1 MTAVD
6 DGKSGRWL
14 SSTAQLLAIGAVFV
28 SAGGVSLHLA
38 GYIAQKSY
46 LRAFNVDPDSFVREV
61 DWLLVNGYYSTV
73 PMGSALAKSFF
84 NWGALIW
91 FAWLFAAIVLIRFGS
106 LREPPRFVLKLKE
119 KIAKRTWGRSR
130 LLWFGVESFLYSG
143 LAWSV
148 TYLLALLTFMVLL
161 VPGAVGETSGNK
173 AAKEDA
179 SRFVKGCLAS
189 NPCSEFWKGDKQIAS
204 GFVVAT
210 SSDQIAFFDAQL
222 KLVRQLERSG
232 LEVRSPINPKFVPAT
247 KVVQPV
253 PIPSTP

>member
-1 MTAVD
+1 
-6 DGKSGRWL
+6 
-14 SSTAQLLAIGAVFV
+14 
-28 SAGGVSLHLA
+28 
-38 GYIAQKSY
+38 
-46 LRAFNVDPDSFVREV
+46 
-61 DWLLVNGYYSTV
+61 
-73 PMGSALAKSFF
+73 
-84 NWGALIW
+84 
-91 FAWLFAAIVLIRFGS
+91 
-106 LREPPRFVLKLKE
+106 VLKLRE
-119 KIAKRTWGRSR
+119 KIAKRTWGRSK

-210 SSDQIAFFDAQL
+210 SSDQIAFFDTQL

-232 LEVRSPINPKFVPAT
+232 LEVRSPINPKFVPGT

-253 PIPSTP
+253 PIPSKP